1 MIKLNVD
8 YYHEFNAH
16 YGQETGDRR
25 LREIAQMLS
34 DQINHESQ
42 MVARLQGAEFA
53 LLLPGVSCENARQ
66 IALDI
71 MQALAQKK
79 IEHARSRAQNY
90 LSMSIGLGSQVATE
104 GSNARELLVRVDT
117 ALKLAKERGRN
128 RLEVL
133 EG

>member
-1 MIKLNVD
+1 MIKLNID

-16 YGQETGDRR
+16 YGQEAGDKR
-25 LREIAQMLS
+25 LHEVARMLS
-34 DQINHESQ
+34 DQITHKSQ

-66 IALDI
+66 MALDI

-90 LSMSIGLGSQVATE
+90 LSMSIGLGSQVAAQD
-104 GSNARELLVRVDT
+104 SNSRELLVRVDT